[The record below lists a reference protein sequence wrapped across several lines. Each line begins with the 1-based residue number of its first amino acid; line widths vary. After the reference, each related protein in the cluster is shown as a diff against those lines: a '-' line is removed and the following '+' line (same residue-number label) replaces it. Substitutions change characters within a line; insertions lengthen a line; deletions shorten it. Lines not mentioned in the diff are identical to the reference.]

1 MHAWSNIKGF
11 LLGLA
16 LLGEKMKKDE
26 TFQLIRWI
34 NLFLGIWNMYYYMV
48 SGNPIVLS
56 IGVLNIGVWA
66 LTRKN

>member
-1 MHAWSNIKGF
+1 MHVWSIFRNF
-11 LLGLA
+11 LFRLT

-26 TFQLIRWI
+26 MFQFIRWI
-34 NLFLGIWNMYYYMV
+34 NLFLGILNIYYYMV
-48 SGNPIVLS
+48 GSGPIVLS